1 MQLRANTQKLE
12 PNEIGIYQGSGLAG
26 RMAMKHCISLLTVIF
41 FALFTPSLIAA
52 PLVEVD
58 SDVVRLSLSPYV
70 DVLEDKTGDLTIDD
84 VVSDRY
90 AFQFAPASMTELY
103 FGYTTSAYWLRFTV
117 ENQRDEDIRLILE
130 ASPADIDYVDLYVV
144 DSQTDQLHKHIR
156 LGSAMPYSDRAYSYP
171 ISLFDLNI
179 APHAAYTYFVRAESD
194 KAVNVQLS
202 LSTPREYMTLASEHE
217 RWQGILLGGL
227 LILALVNISLFA
239 VYRFKAFLW
248 SGLTLLSV
256 AAIQAAW
263 NGYLL
268 PFFDSNEA
276 LLDHQ
281 IMTPVF
287 LAVVFSALYAQ
298 SLLKTRKRVPW
309 QHHLLTGV
317 GMLGLIGVVA
327 TWFVSPHAS
336 ALAAAW
342 LASFGVVFIFA
353 VALHANM
360 DEHVLARRF
369 IAVRVITASVVLIA
383 IFNANGLLPQG
394 AFTSW
399 GVAAAVIVEALV
411 MTISMVWHCVEN
423 LRDKFTESHAVAEKK
438 VEVRS
443 LVNLSDICHE
453 LRTPISGV
461 LGMTDLLLTSNVT
474 DQQRNQIKTIHKSGL
489 ALLDVTNRLSDLSSI
504 ERGNID
510 INNAP
515 FELIGLVESCIENCR
530 SRAEVGGVEL
540 IYHID
545 SSITGFVKGDQEK
558 LQHIIV
564 NLLQFAL
571 RNVEQ
576 GEVVLSVRVAENSH
590 TLFEIHS
597 GQNTLMERNHPAR
610 TRELHSSDHIN
621 LTIAEQ
627 YIQLMGGMFNMQ
639 LFANGGAIIE
649 FSLQLDAHFSQT
661 RVTDDAL
668 SLQGRR
674 MLVVDDNVT
683 YCSIIEQQ
691 AVQWGMTVQSAH
703 GGMEAL
709 AILRS
714 HTTVDELFDIAL
726 IDFEMPGM
734 DGLELAAHIRA
745 DQKINS
751 EKMIMM
757 MLTGVSRAPSK
768 PILENAGIHRAL
780 YKPLS
785 GKSLKQALQS
795 ALMR

>member
-1 MQLRANTQKLE
+1 
-12 PNEIGIYQGSGLAG
+12 
-26 RMAMKHCISLLTVIF
+26 MAMKYCISLLAVIVF
-41 FALFTPSLIAA
+41 TLFTRPLIAA
-52 PLVEVD
+52 PLVEIDNDAVQ
-58 SDVVRLSLSPYV
+58 LSLSPYI
-70 DVLEDKTGDLTIDD
+70 DVLEDKTGGLTIDD
-84 VVSDRY
+84 VVSNRY
-90 AFQFAPASMTELY
+90 AFQFSPASMTELY
-103 FGYTTSAYWLRFTV
+103 FGYTTSAYWLRFTI
-117 ENQRDEDIRLILE
+117 ENQRDEDMRFILE
-130 ASPADIDYVDLYVV
+130 AAPADIDYVDLYAV
-144 DSQTDQLHKHIR
+144 DSQTGQLHKHIR
-156 LGSAMPYSDRAYSYP
+156 LGSAMPYSDRAYNYP
-171 ISLFDLNI
+171 VSLFDLKI
-179 APHAAYTYFVRAESD
+179 TAHAAYTYFVRAESD

-202 LSTPREYMTLASEHE
+202 LSTPHEYVTQVSEREW
-217 RWQGILLGGL
+217 WQGLLLGGL
-227 LILALVNISLFA
+227 LVLGLVNLGLFA

-248 SGLTLLSV
+248 HGLTLLSV
-256 AAIQAAW
+256 AVIQATW

-268 PFFDSNEA
+268 PFFDSNET

-281 IMTPVF
+281 IITPVF
-287 LAVVFSALYAQ
+287 FTVLFSVLYAQ
-298 SLLKTRKRVPW
+298 SFLRTRKRELW
-309 QHHLLTGV
+309 QHHILTS
-317 GMLGLIGVVA
+317 IGVLSVIGAVA
-327 TWFVSPHAS
+327 AWFVSSHIS
-336 ALAAAW
+336 ALAAAC
-342 LASFGVVFIFA
+342 LAAFAVVFIFA

-360 DEHVLARRF
+360 DEDVLARRF
-369 IAVRVITASVVLIA
+369 IAVRAITASVVLIA
-383 IFNANGLLPQG
+383 IFNVNGLLPQG
-394 AFTSW
+394 AFTAW

-411 MTISMVWHCVEN
+411 MTISMARHCVEN
-423 LRDKFTESHAVAEKK
+423 LRDKFTESHAVTERA

-461 LGMTDLLLTSNVT
+461 LGMADLLLTSNVT

-510 INNAP
+510 VNNVP
-515 FELIGLVESCIENCR
+515 FELTVLVESCIENCR
-530 SRAEVGGVEL
+530 SRAEVGSVEL

-558 LQHIIV
+558 LQHVIV

-571 RNVEQ
+571 RNIER
-576 GEVVLSVRVAENSH
+576 GEVVLSVKSVENH
-590 TLFEIHS
+590 KILFDIHS
-597 GQNTLMERNHPAR
+597 GQNTLTERNHPAR
-610 TRELHSSDHIN
+610 TRELHSSDHLN

-627 YIQLMGGMFNMQ
+627 YIHLMGGTFNMQ
-639 LFANGGAIIE
+639 LFANGGAMIE
-649 FSLQLDAHFSQT
+649 FSLQLDAYFSQMH
-661 RVTDDAL
+661 VADDAL

-734 DGLELAAHIRA
+734 DGLELAAHIRE

-751 EKMIMM
+751 EKMVMM

-768 PILENAGIHRAL
+768 PVLENAGIHRAL

-795 ALMR
+795 ALTR

>member
-1 MQLRANTQKLE
+1 
-12 PNEIGIYQGSGLAG
+12 
-26 RMAMKHCISLLTVIF
+26 MKHCMPLLAVIL
-41 FALFTPSLIAA
+41 FALFAPLAMAA
-52 PLVEVD
+52 PLVEIN
-58 SDVVRLSLSPYV
+58 SDVVQLPLSPYV

-90 AFQFAPASMTELY
+90 AFQFAPASMTDLY
-103 FGYTTSAYWLRFTV
+103 FGYTTSAYWLRFTI
-117 ENQRDEDIRLILE
+117 ENQRDEDARFILA

-144 DSQTDQLHKHIR
+144 DAQTGQLHKHVK
-156 LGSAMPYSDRAYSYP
+156 LGSATPYTDRAYNYP
-171 ISLFDLNI
+171 VSLFDLNI
-179 APHAAYTYFVRAESD
+179 AAHAAYTYFVRAESD

-202 LSTPREYMTLASEHE
+202 LSTPREYMTTMSAHE
-217 RWQGILLGGL
+217 WWQGLLLGGL
-227 LILALVNISLFA
+227 LVLAFMHLGLFA

-248 SGLTLLSV
+248 NGLTLFSV

-268 PFFDSNEA
+268 PFFVSNET

-281 IMTPVF
+281 IMAPVF
-287 LAVVFSALYAQ
+287 LTVVFSALYAQ
-298 SLLKTRKRVPW
+298 SLLKTRKRALW
-309 QHHLLTGV
+309 QHHMLTAIGV
-317 GMLGLIGVVA
+317 LGLIGVFA
-327 TWFVSPHAS
+327 TWFVSPHVS
-336 ALAAAW
+336 TLAVAW
-342 LASFGVVFIFA
+342 LASFNVIFIFA

-360 DEHVLARRF
+360 DEYMLARRF
-369 IAVRVITASVVLIA
+369 IAVRAITASVVLIA
-383 IFNANGLLPQG
+383 IFNVNGLLPQG
-394 AFTSW
+394 AFTAW
-399 GVAAAVIVEALV
+399 GVAAAIILESLV
-411 MTISMVWHCVEN
+411 MAIAMVRHCVDN
-423 LRDKFTESHAVAEKK
+423 QRDKAEQLHPVAEQKI
-438 VEVRS
+438 EVRS

-461 LGMTDLLLTSNVT
+461 LGMADLLLTSNMT
-474 DQQRNQIKTIHKSGL
+474 DQQRTQIKTIHKSGL

-510 INNAP
+510 LNNAP
-515 FELIGLVESCIENCR
+515 FELTALVESCIETCR
-530 SRAEVGGVEL
+530 SRAEVGSVEL

-545 SSITGFVKGDQEK
+545 SSVVGFVKGDQEK
-558 LQHIIV
+558 LQHVIV

-576 GEVVLSVRVAENSH
+576 GEVVLSVKAAENNQI
-590 TLFEIHS
+590 LFEIHS
-597 GQNTLMERNHPAR
+597 GHNTLTERNHPAR
-610 TRELHSSDHIN
+610 TRDLHSNDHLN

-627 YIQLMGGMFNMQ
+627 YIQLMGGALGMQ
-639 LFANGGAIIE
+639 LFANGGAIME
-649 FSLQLDAHFSQT
+649 FSLPLDAHFSQAHA
-661 RVTDDAL
+661 VDDTL

-674 MLVVDDNVT
+674 MLIVDDNVT

-703 GGMEAL
+703 GGTEAL
-709 AILRS
+709 AVLRS
-714 HTTVDELFDIAL
+714 HTNVDEPFDIAL

-768 PILENAGIHRAL
+768 PVLENAGIQRAL

-785 GKSLKQALQS
+785 GKSLKQALQA
-795 ALMR
+795 ALTQ